1 MENKYRETYQI
12 KLLKDLSMAV
22 YNKLLRFLVNKDL
35 SENEEKQ
42 LFLTKI
48 LYQFEE
54 IMDINLFDKG
64 LDELKDIEKYWDNM
78 NKFIDEVTKG
88 GDDN

>member
-1 MENKYRETYQI
+1 MENKYIETYQI

-64 LDELKDIEKYWDNM
+64 LDKLKDIEKYWDNM
-78 NKFIDEVTKG
+78 NRFIDEVTKG

>member
-1 MENKYRETYQI
+1 MENKYIETYQI